1 MNAETLS
8 RRRHQRFEVAGLG
21 GRLVVPMEVQ
31 VVDLSLGG
39 MALETNGY
47 LQFGR
52 RYSVHLENGG
62 RRATLIATVAWC
74 KLRGTKK
81 NPAGEVVP
89 VYRAGLRF
97 QVLAGER
104 LHELWEIIRD
114 HAVVEVDDSV
124 FGRFVPER
132 PRVVELDSDYKFS
145 VRKLSLSGM
154 LIETDFV
161 PELEARLPLDV
172 SLPGSPWEALA
183 RIVSVPNLGR
193 RSIGELT
200 QVGVEFCGLDSESRS
215 ALKAY
220 IAGHLDDAP
229 TTGDS
234 SLHDTP
240 R

>member
-1 MNAETLS
+1 MNAGSLG
-8 RRRHQRFEVAGLG
+8 RRRYRRFEVAGLG
-21 GRLVVPMEVQ
+21 GRLVVPMEVR
-31 VVDLSLGG
+31 VINLSLGG

-52 RYSVHLENGG
+52 RYSVKLDNGG

-74 KLRGTKK
+74 KLRGTRK
-81 NPAGEVVP
+81 NPRGEVVP

-124 FGRFVPER
+124 FGRFAPEQ
-132 PRVVELDSDYKFS
+132 PKVVELDSDYRFS

-161 PELEARLPLDV
+161 PELEARLPLEV
-172 SLPGSPWEALA
+172 LLPESPWEALA
-183 RIVSVPNLGR
+183 RVVSVPNLGR
-193 RSIGELT
+193 RSIGEPT
-200 QVGVEFCGLDSESRS
+200 QIGVEFCGLDSESRS

-220 IAGHLDDAP
+220 IAGYLDDTP
-229 TTGDS
+229 TSDGS
-234 SLHDTP
+234 GLHDTP
-240 R
+240 K